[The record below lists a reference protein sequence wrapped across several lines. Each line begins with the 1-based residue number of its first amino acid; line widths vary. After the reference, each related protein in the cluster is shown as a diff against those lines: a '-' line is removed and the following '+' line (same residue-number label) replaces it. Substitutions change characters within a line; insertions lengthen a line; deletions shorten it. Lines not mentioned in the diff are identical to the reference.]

1 MRGVIGEGTFNAER
15 GGWNVEERFAA
26 LRETHHPSL
35 ITRHAVVCFIA
46 AAAWICA
53 AASWA
58 QNYPSKPVRYVIPFD
73 PGTSPDIVGR
83 VIADRLTR
91 QWGQQVVVD
100 NRVGA
105 AGTIGSA
112 HVARSSPDGY
122 TLLQAN
128 IASNAIA
135 VSLYAK
141 MPYDQL
147 RDFAGITRIGM
158 TPNVVVAHPSTPFK
172 SMKQFI
178 GYAKAHPGEISYSA
192 ALAGTSPQ
200 LTMELLKLQ
209 MKFDVVHIPY
219 RLGTQAVSDTIGGQ
233 IPVNV
238 SNAPLVT
245 AHVQTG
251 RLRGLAVTSAQR
263 VVQFPDVPT
272 MQEAGVPGF
281 EVNSWYGLVAPAGTP
296 APVLDKLNAD
306 ITSVLRLPDVQQ
318 RLNEVVMP
326 PAPTSRQEF
335 DQFIRSEIARW
346 ARVIKEAGIPQQ

>member
-1 MRGVIGEGTFNAER
+1 MRGVIGAR
-15 GGWNVEERFAA
+15 RRLSYA
-26 LRETHHPSL
+26 
-35 ITRHAVVCFIA
+35 IAVAV
-46 AAAWICA
+46 WICPTG
-53 AASWA
+53 SWA
-58 QNYPSKPVRYVIPFD
+58 QNFPSKPIRYVIPFD
-73 PGTSPDIVGR
+73 PGASPDVVGR
-83 VIADRLTR
+83 IIADRLTR
-91 QWGQQVVVD
+91 LWGQQVVVE

-105 AGTIGSA
+105 AGTLGSA
-112 HVARSSPDGY
+112 FVAKSPPDGY

-147 RDFAGITRIGM
+147 RDFAPITRIGM

-172 SMKQFI
+172 SIRQFI
-178 GYAKAHPGEISYSA
+178 DYAKAHPGQLSYSA

-209 MKFDVVHIPY
+209 MKFDVLHIPY

-233 IPVNV
+233 IPINV
-238 SNAPLVT
+238 SNAPLVM

-251 RLRGLAVTSAQR
+251 RLRALAITSAQR
-263 VVQFPDVPT
+263 VTQLPDVPT

-281 EVNSWYGLVAPAGTP
+281 TVNSWYGVVAPAGTP
-296 APVLDKLNAD
+296 VPVLDKLNAD
-306 ITSVLRLPDVQQ
+306 ITSVLRMPEVQQ

-326 PAPTSRQEF
+326 PSPTSRKEF
-335 DQFIRSEIARW
+335 DEFIRAEIARW
-346 ARVIKEAGIPQQ
+346 AQVIKDAGIPKQ

>member
-1 MRGVIGEGTFNAER
+1 MRGVVGTRR
-15 GGWNVEERFAA
+15 GACY
-26 LRETHHPSL
+26 
-35 ITRHAVVCFIA
+35 AVA
-46 AAAWICA
+46 AAMWIWA
-53 AASWA
+53 AASCA
-58 QNYPSKPVRYVIPFD
+58 QDYPSKPVRYVIPFD
-73 PGTSPDIVGR
+73 AGSSPDIVGR

-91 QWGQQVVVD
+91 LWGQQGLVD

-112 HVARSSPDGY
+112 YVARSSPDGH

-141 MPYDQL
+141 LPYDQL
-147 RDFAGITRIGM
+147 RDFAPITRIGM

-178 GYAKAHPGEISYSA
+178 AYAKARPGEISYSA

-219 RLGTQAVSDTIGGQ
+219 RIGTQAVSDTIGGQ
-233 IPVNV
+233 IPLNV
-238 SNAPLVT
+238 SNAPLVM

-251 RLRGLAVTSAQR
+251 RLRALAVTSAQR
-263 VVQFPDVPT
+263 VVQLPDVPT
-272 MQEAGVPGF
+272 MQESGVPGF

-296 APVLDKLNAD
+296 VPVLDKLNAD
-306 ITSVLRLPDVQQ
+306 ITSVLRLPEVQQ

-326 PAPTSRQEF
+326 PAPTSRKEF
-335 DQFIRSEIARW
+335 GQFIAAEIARW

>member
-1 MRGVIGEGTFNAER
+1 MRGVIGAR
-15 GGWNVEERFAA
+15 RRLSYA
-26 LRETHHPSL
+26 
-35 ITRHAVVCFIA
+35 IA
-46 AAAWICA
+46 AAIWICTTG
-53 AASWA
+53 SWA
-58 QNYPSKPVRYVIPFD
+58 QDYPSKPVRYVVPFD
-73 PGTSPDIVGR
+73 PGSSPDIVAR
-83 VIADRLTR
+83 VLADRFTR
-91 QWGQQVVVD
+91 LWGQQVVVD

-105 AGTIGSA
+105 AGTLGSA
-112 HVARSSPDGY
+112 YVAKSAPDGH

-147 RDFAGITRIGM
+147 RDFAPITRIGM

-172 SMKQFI
+172 SIRQFI
-178 GYAKAHPGEISYSA
+178 DYAKAHPGQLSYSA

-209 MKFDVVHIPY
+209 MKFDVLHIPY

-238 SNAPLVT
+238 SNAPLVI

-251 RLRGLAVTSAQR
+251 RLRALAITSAQR
-263 VVQFPDVPT
+263 VTQLPDVPT

-281 EVNSWYGLVAPAGTP
+281 EVNSWYGVVAPAGTP
-296 APVLDKLNAD
+296 VPVLDKLNAD
-306 ITSVLRLPDVQQ
+306 IASVLRMPEVQQ

-326 PAPTSRQEF
+326 PSPTSRKEF
-335 DQFIRSEIARW
+335 DEFIRAEVARW
-346 ARVIKEAGIPQQ
+346 ALVIKDAGIPKQ